1 MKVDDI
7 KSEIIKELQY
17 TLYEFDQIPAGEI
30 DSSGS
35 QLIIAY
41 SFKYADGA
49 DDAARCLHVPRHF
62 CLKACL
68 ILCVYKPVAPS
79 VIRALSR

>member
-30 DSSGS
+30 DNAIEKTINEIDEQKLEKMGFHM
-35 QLIIAY
+35 LVFEVKKRIN
-41 SFKYADGA
+41 K
-49 DDAARCLHVPRHF
+49 
-62 CLKACL
+62 
-68 ILCVYKPVAPS
+68 
-79 VIRALSR
+79 